1 MSVFPSVP
9 DMSPKKVSAVHNVY
23 VSPLRGSKVKKIIV
37 LNSLS

>member
-23 VSPLRGSKVKKIIV
+23 VSPLRGSKVKEDP
-37 LNSLS
+37 SP